1 MCGAESW
8 RVCEEE
14 AYDHTKEYDNYN
26 EEYDNYNEE
35 NDNHDY
41 QEVGD
46 YDAEVWRIDDD

>member
-1 MCGAESW
+1 MCGAEGW

-14 AYDHTKEYDNYN
+14 AYDYTK
-26 EEYDNYNEE
+26 EYDNYNEE

-46 YDAEVWRIDDD
+46 NDTEVWWRDKP